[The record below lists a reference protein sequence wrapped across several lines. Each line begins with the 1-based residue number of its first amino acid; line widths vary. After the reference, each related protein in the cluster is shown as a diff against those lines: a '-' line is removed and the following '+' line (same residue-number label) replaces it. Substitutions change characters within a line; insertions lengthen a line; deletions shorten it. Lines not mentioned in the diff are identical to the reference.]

1 MKMDQKDIDELI
13 GKFKDSGLGVMEY
26 EEDGFRFR
34 IEKEPAVVVAPQM
47 PVQMPAAVS
56 GYPAGV
62 ATTGMAGAGAAVSG
76 AGVNGAGA
84 DMAGANGFGAGA
96 GANGAG
102 GAVSNAGANGAGAAV
117 SNAGAETAS
126 EASAETIDSPI
137 VGVFYQAPAPG
148 EEPFVKEGDRVSK
161 GDVVCVVEAMKVM
174 NEIRA
179 SYDCRILKVLAADGG
194 MVEFGSALF
203 EVEKC

>member
-34 IEKEPAVVVAPQM
+34 IEKEPAVVVAPAVQTGANVAMVGAAAPIQM
-47 PVQMPAAVS
+47 QQAAVS
-56 GYPAGV
+56 
-62 ATTGMAGAGAAVSG
+62 
-76 AGVNGAGA
+76 
-84 DMAGANGFGAGA
+84 GA

-102 GAVSNAGANGAGAAV
+102 GAVSNAGANGAGGAV
-117 SNAGAETAS
+117 SNAGANGAGTEAGT

>member
-62 ATTGMAGAGAAVSG
+62 AATGMLGAGAAVSG

-84 DMAGANGFGAGA
+84 AVSDAGV
-96 GANGAG
+96 NGAG
-102 GAVSNAGANGAGAAV
+102 GAVSNAGAAV
-117 SNAGAETAS
+117 SNAGAEAGA

>member
-34 IEKEPAVVVAPQM
+34 IEKEPAVVVAPAVQTGANVAMVGAAAPIQM
-47 PVQMPAAVS
+47 QQ
-56 GYPAGV
+56 
-62 ATTGMAGAGAAVSG
+62 AAVSG

-102 GAVSNAGANGAGAAV
+102 GAVSNAGANGAGAE
-117 SNAGAETAS
+117 AGA

>member
-1 MKMDQKDIDELI
+1 MQ
-13 GKFKDSGLGVMEY
+13 
-26 EEDGFRFR
+26 
-34 IEKEPAVVVAPQM
+34 Q
-47 PVQMPAAVS
+47 
-56 GYPAGV
+56 
-62 ATTGMAGAGAAVSG
+62 AAVSG
-76 AGVNGAGA
+76 AGVNVVGAGVA
-84 DMAGANGFGAGA
+84 VSDAGVNGA

-102 GAVSNAGANGAGAAV
+102 ANVAGAAV
-117 SNAGAETAS
+117 SNAGAEAGA

>member
-1 MKMDQKDIDELI
+1 MDQKDIDELI

-34 IEKEPAVVVAPQM
+34 IEKEPAVVVAPAVQTGANVAMVGAAAPIQM
-47 PVQMPAAVS
+47 QQ
-56 GYPAGV
+56 
-62 ATTGMAGAGAAVSG
+62 AAVSG
-76 AGVNGAGA
+76 AGVNGAGV
-84 DMAGANGFGAGA
+84 
-96 GANGAG
+96 
-102 GAVSNAGANGAGAAV
+102 AVSDAGANGAGAGVAV
-117 SNAGAETAS
+117 SNAGAEAGA

>member
-26 EEDGFRFR
+26 EEDGFRLR
-34 IEKEPAVVVAPQM
+34 IEKEPAVVFAAPAVQTGANVAMVGAAAPIQM
-47 PVQMPAAVS
+47 QQAAVS
-56 GYPAGV
+56 GAGV
-62 ATTGMAGAGAAVSG
+62 AAAGMAGAGAAVSG
-76 AGVNGAGA
+76 AGVNGVGA
-84 DMAGANGFGAGA
+84 
-96 GANGAG
+96 GAG
-102 GAVSNAGANGAGAAV
+102 GAVNNAGVEAGA
-117 SNAGAETAS
+117 

>member
-1 MKMDQKDIDELI
+1 MKMDQNDIDELI
-13 GKFKDSGLGVMEY
+13 GKFKASGLGAMEY

-34 IEKEPAVVVAPQM
+34 IEKDPAVVF
-47 PVQMPAAVS
+47 
-56 GYPAGV
+56 
-62 ATTGMAGAGAAVSG
+62 AGAGAGFNAGAAGAGAVSG
-76 AGVNGAGA
+76 NFVVADAAGQANGLNAAGQAAGAGTNGA
-84 DMAGANGFGAGA
+84 AGA

-102 GAVSNAGANGAGAAV
+102 AANGAVMNGAAGANGAGAAAM
-117 SNAGAETAS
+117 NAAA
-126 EASAETIDSPI
+126 AETIDSPR

-179 SYDCRILKVLAADGG
+179 SYDCRITKVLAADGG

-203 EVEKC
+203 EVERV

>member
-62 ATTGMAGAGAAVSG
+62 AAAGMAGAGAAVSG
-76 AGVNGAGA
+76 AGVNGAGVA
-84 DMAGANGFGAGA
+84 VSDAGVNGT
-96 GANGAG
+96 G
-102 GAVSNAGANGAGAAV
+102 GAVSNAGAEAGA
-117 SNAGAETAS
+117 

>member
-26 EEDGFRFR
+26 EEDGFRLR
-34 IEKEPAVVVAPQM
+34 IEKEPAVVFAAPAVQTGANVAMVGAAAPIQM
-47 PVQMPAAVS
+47 QQ
-56 GYPAGV
+56 
-62 ATTGMAGAGAAVSG
+62 AAVSG
-76 AGVNGAGA
+76 AGVNGVGAGVA
-84 DMAGANGFGAGA
+84 VSDAGVNGA

-102 GAVSNAGANGAGAAV
+102 ANVAGAAV
-117 SNAGAETAS
+117 SNAGAEAGA

>member
-1 MKMDQKDIDELI
+1 MKMDQNDIDELI
-13 GKFKDSGLGVMEY
+13 GKFKASGLGAMEY

-34 IEKEPAVVVAPQM
+34 IEKDPAVVF
-47 PVQMPAAVS
+47 
-56 GYPAGV
+56 
-62 ATTGMAGAGAAVSG
+62 AGAGAGFNAGAAGAGAVSG
-76 AGVNGAGA
+76 NFVVADAAGQANGMNAAGQAAGAGTNGAADANGAGMNGAGA
-84 DMAGANGFGAGA
+84 GMNGAGA
-96 GANGAG
+96 GM
-102 GAVSNAGANGAGAAV
+102 NGAGAGM
-117 SNAGAETAS
+117 NAA
-126 EASAETIDSPI
+126 AETIDSPI

-179 SYDCRILKVLAADGG
+179 SYDCRITKVLAADGG

-203 EVEKC
+203 EVERV

>member
-34 IEKEPAVVVAPQM
+34 IEKEPAVVVAPAVQTGANVAMVGAAAPIQM
-47 PVQMPAAVS
+47 QQ
-56 GYPAGV
+56 
-62 ATTGMAGAGAAVSG
+62 AAVSG
-76 AGVNGAGA
+76 AGVNGAGV
-84 DMAGANGFGAGA
+84 
-96 GANGAG
+96 
-102 GAVSNAGANGAGAAV
+102 AVSDAGAAV
-117 SNAGAETAS
+117 SNAGAEAGA

>member
-34 IEKEPAVVVAPQM
+34 IEKEPAVVVAPAVQTGANVAMVGAAAPIQM
-47 PVQMPAAVS
+47 QQAAVS
-56 GYPAGV
+56 GTGV
-62 ATTGMAGAGAAVSG
+62 NGVGAAVSD
-76 AGVNGAGA
+76 AGV
-84 DMAGANGFGAGA
+84 
-96 GANGAG
+96 NGAG
-102 GAVSNAGANGAGAAV
+102 GAVSNAGANG
-117 SNAGAETAS
+117 AGAETAS

>member
-1 MKMDQKDIDELI
+1 
-13 GKFKDSGLGVMEY
+13 
-26 EEDGFRFR
+26 
-34 IEKEPAVVVAPQM
+34 M
-47 PVQMPAAVS
+47 PP
-56 GYPAGV
+56 
-62 ATTGMAGAGAAVSG
+62 GA
-76 AGVNGAGA
+76 
-84 DMAGANGFGAGA
+84 
-96 GANGAG
+96 
-102 GAVSNAGANGAGAAV
+102 
-117 SNAGAETAS
+117 

>member
-1 MKMDQKDIDELI
+1 MKMDQNDIDELI
-13 GKFKDSGLGVMEY
+13 GKFKASGLGAMEY

-34 IEKEPAVVVAPQM
+34 IEKDPAVVF
-47 PVQMPAAVS
+47 
-56 GYPAGV
+56 
-62 ATTGMAGAGAAVSG
+62 AGAGAGFNAGAAGAVSG
-76 AGVNGAGA
+76 NFVVADAAGQ
-84 DMAGANGFGAGA
+84 ANGMNASGQAVGA
-96 GANGAG
+96 GANGA
-102 GAVSNAGANGAGAAV
+102 AGAGMNAA
-117 SNAGAETAS
+117 
-126 EASAETIDSPI
+126 AETIDSPI

-179 SYDCRILKVLAADGG
+179 SYDCRITKVLAADGG

-203 EVEKC
+203 EVERV

>member
-62 ATTGMAGAGAAVSG
+62 AATGMA
-76 AGVNGAGA
+76 GAGA

-102 GAVSNAGANGAGAAV
+102 ANGAGVAVSDAGANGAGAAV

-161 GDVVCVVEAMKVM
+161 GDVVCVVEAMKLF
-174 NEIRA
+174 NPIKA
-179 SYDCRILKVLAADGG
+179 SASGRITFLAKHGAQVVKGDVVAA
-194 MVEFGSALF
+194 VE
-203 EVEKC
+203 

>member
-34 IEKEPAVVVAPQM
+34 IEKEPAVVVAPAVQTGANVAMVGAAAPIQM
-47 PVQMPAAVS
+47 QQ
-56 GYPAGV
+56 
-62 ATTGMAGAGAAVSG
+62 AAVSG

-102 GAVSNAGANGAGAAV
+102 MNGAGGAVSNAGANGAGAE
-117 SNAGAETAS
+117 AGA

>member
-34 IEKEPAVVVAPQM
+34 IEKEPAVVVAPAVQTGANVAMVGAAAPIQM
-47 PVQMPAAVS
+47 QQ
-56 GYPAGV
+56 
-62 ATTGMAGAGAAVSG
+62 AAVSG
-76 AGVNGAGA
+76 AGVNGAGVA
-84 DMAGANGFGAGA
+84 VSDAGAAVSN
-96 GANGAG
+96 AG
-102 GAVSNAGANGAGAAV
+102 GAVSNAGANGAGA
-117 SNAGAETAS
+117 ETTS

>member
-26 EEDGFRFR
+26 EEDGFRLR
-34 IEKEPAVVVAPQM
+34 IEKEPAVVFAAPAVQTGANVAMVGAAAPIQM
-47 PVQMPAAVS
+47 QQ
-56 GYPAGV
+56 
-62 ATTGMAGAGAAVSG
+62 AAVSG
-76 AGVNGAGA
+76 AGVAVSDAGV
-84 DMAGANGFGAGA
+84 NGA

-102 GAVSNAGANGAGAAV
+102 ANVAGAAV
-117 SNAGAETAS
+117 SNAGAEAGA

>member
-62 ATTGMAGAGAAVSG
+62 AATGMAGAGAAVSG

-84 DMAGANGFGAGA
+84 AVSDAGV
-96 GANGAG
+96 NGAG
-102 GAVSNAGANGAGAAV
+102 GAVSNAGANGAGAE
-117 SNAGAETAS
+117 AGA